1 MKRVV
6 TLVGGLAVL
15 ATGLAVVAPSHATFR
30 GKNGP
35 IAFRR
40 YFDSAHTWG
49 AVFTI
54 NADGTGERQVT
65 HPAKGTVDDQPDWA
79 PDGSLIAFERC
90 PRKGSCRVYTVKPDG
105 SGLRKVF
112 PACSDGAT
120 CGGDGPPA
128 FAPDGRHLVFGR
140 FDSGYGCC
148 AIVISDVQGKNLRIV
163 TKGKKPYAVG
173 EPQLSPDGKR
183 VAFIEATQPADHP
196 RAIFVVNTDG
206 SGLHRVTPWSL
217 NGGDAPDWS
226 PDGKWIL
233 FHSNVDIDGKQAQ
246 VYLVHPD
253 GTGLKKLTAFKHGT
267 IVSSSSFSPDG
278 TSIVLASTGE
288 GGVADIA
295 TIPSGGGA
303 LTWVTHTP
311 LWESAPDWGPAG

>member
-6 TLVGGLAVL
+6 TLVGGVVVL
-15 ATGLAVVAPSHATFR
+15 ATSLAIVAPSHATFR

-40 YFDSAHTWG
+40 YFGSAHTWG

-79 PDGSLIAFERC
+79 PNGSLIAFERC
-90 PRKGSCRVYTVKPDG
+90 PKKGSCRLYTVKPDG
-105 SGLRKVF
+105 SGLKKVF
-112 PACSDGAT
+112 PACSQGAT
-120 CGGDGPPA
+120 CGGDGPAA
-128 FAPDGRHLVFGR
+128 FAPDSHHLVFGR

-148 AIVISDVQGKNLRIV
+148 AIVVSDVQGKNLRIV
-163 TKGKKPYAVG
+163 TKGEKPYTVG
-173 EPQLSPDGKR
+173 EPQLSPNGQR

-233 FHSNVDIDGKQAQ
+233 FRSKVDVEGKQSQ
-246 VYLVHPD
+246 IYLVHPD
-253 GTGLKKLTAFKHGT
+253 GSGLRQLTHFKSGT
-267 IVSSSSFSPDG
+267 VVTSSSFSPDG
-278 TSIVLASTGE
+278 TQIAFATTGVGGNADVFVMALDGSSITA
-288 GGVADIA
+288 
-295 TIPSGGGA
+295 
-303 LTWVTHTP
+303 VTRTAA
-311 LWESAPDWGPAG
+311 WDSAPDWGPVS